1 MFTRVTVAVWI
12 LTASLAGAELRFA
25 DLGDLKLE
33 SGQVIR
39 DCRIGYRLH
48 GRLNADKSNAVLWPT
63 WFGGATEDLEDL
75 IGPGK
80 LIDDTKYFV
89 ITVDALGNG
98 VSSSPSNSRA
108 QPGARF
114 PRFSIGDMVR
124 SQHRLLTEVLGLKK
138 LHAVMGISMGGMQT
152 FEWIVAYPDFMDK
165 AVPMVGTP
173 RQTTM
178 DLLLWGAE
186 LGIIEQAQRCHCS
199 FPEAMKNVGRIH
211 TFALTTP
218 DNRVRETPREEFG
231 EEIGR
236 QLEDYAKRNPYDW
249 ASQLRAM
256 MDLDV
261 SRRFGGSMEK
271 AAAAV
276 KAEVFVVVARRD
288 HMVNPHPA
296 LRFARLLGADTL
308 ILGSDCGHIS
318 TGCEARKLNPA
329 VAAFL
334 GE

>member
-1 MFTRVTVAVWI
+1 MTWRLALVTLTIVA
-12 LTASLAGAELRFA
+12 TSAAAELKFA
-25 DLGDLKLE
+25 ELGDLKLE

-48 GRLNADKSNAVLWPT
+48 GKLSADKSNAVLWPT
-63 WFGGATEDLEDL
+63 WFGGTTEDLEDL

-80 LIDDTKYFV
+80 LIDDTKYYV

-98 VSSSPSNSRA
+98 VSSSPSNSKT
-108 QPGARF
+108 QPGDRF
-114 PRFSIGDMVR
+114 PRFTIGDMVE
-124 SQHRLLTEVLGLKK
+124 SQRRLLTEVLGLER

-152 FEWIVAYPDFMDK
+152 FEWITAHPEFMKK
-165 AVPMVGTP
+165 AVPIVGTP

-186 LGIIEQAQRCHCS
+186 LGIIEQAQRCRCS
-199 FPEAMKNVGRIH
+199 FEEAMKNVGRIH

-218 DNRVRETPREEFG
+218 EHRVRETPREEF
-231 EEIGR
+231 EEEAGKRI
-236 QLEDYAKRNPYDW
+236 EDYAKRNPYDW

-261 SRRFGGSMEK
+261 ARRFGGSMEK

-276 KAEVFVVVARRD
+276 KAEVFVVVARED

-296 LRFARLLGADTL
+296 LRFARLLGADAL
-308 ILGSDCGHIS
+308 ILGSDCGHIAA
-318 TGCEARKLNPA
+318 GCEARKLNPA

-334 GE
+334 AE

>member
-39 DCRIGYRLH
+39 DCRIGYRVH
-48 GRLNADKSNAVLWPT
+48 GKLNADKSNAVLWPT

-108 QPGARF
+108 QPGDQF
-114 PRFSIGDMVR
+114 PRFTIGDMVR
-124 SQHRLLTEVLGLKK
+124 SQRRLLTEVLGLKK

-152 FEWIVAYPDFMDK
+152 FEWIVAHPDFMKK
-165 AVPMVGTP
+165 AVPIVGTP

-186 LGIIEQAQRCHCS
+186 LGIIEQALRCGGS
-199 FPEAMKNVGRIH
+199 LEEAMRNVGRIH
-211 TFALTTP
+211 AFALTTP
-218 DNRVRETPREEFG
+218 DHRVRETPREEFD
-231 EEIGR
+231 EEMGK
-236 QLEDYAKRNPYDW
+236 QLESYAKRNPYDW

-256 MDLDV
+256 MALDV

-276 KAEVFVVVARRD
+276 KAAVFVVVARED

-296 LRFARLLGADTL
+296 LRFARLLGADAF
-308 ILGSDCGHIS
+308 ILGSDCGHIA
-318 TGCEARKLNPA
+318 TGCESGKLSPA
-329 VAAFL
+329 IAAFL
-334 GE
+334 AE

>member
-1 MFTRVTVAVWI
+1 MSWRLI
-12 LTASLAGAELRFA
+12 LGTLTIATSLAGAELKFA

-33 SGQVIR
+33 DGQVIR

-48 GRLNADKSNAVLWPT
+48 GKLNADKSNAILWPT
-63 WFGGATEDLEDL
+63 WFGGTTEDLESL

-98 VSSSPSNSRA
+98 VSSSPSNSET
-108 QPGARF
+108 QPGEQF
-114 PRFSIGDMVR
+114 PRFTIGDMVR
-124 SQHRLLTEVLGLKK
+124 SQYRLVTEILGLKK

-152 FEWIVAYPDFMDK
+152 FEWIVAHPDFMKK
-165 AVPMVGTP
+165 AVPVVGTP

-186 LGIIEQAQRCHCS
+186 LGIIEQAQRCGGS
-199 FPEAMKNVGRIH
+199 LAEAMRNVGRIH

-218 DNRVRETPREEFG
+218 DNRVRETPREEF
-231 EEIGR
+231 EEEVGKRI
-236 QLEDYAKRNPYDW
+236 ENYAKRNPYDW

-276 KAEVFVVVARRD
+276 KAEVFVVVARQD

-296 LRFARLLGADTL
+296 LRFARLLGADVL
-308 ILGSDCGHIS
+308 ILGSDCGHIA
-318 TGCEARKLNPA
+318 TGCEAKKLNPA

-334 GE
+334 AE